1 MNNNEINKEVK
12 EYSKTFFIT
21 FFVVAIIVAGIMTM
35 SWIMIPNSIKN
46 PVISKNTDELDYYLI
61 DFLIEKNQY
70 LLAKYPK
77 NYGYNIR
84 LGTLYA
90 IKRDYPKAERELKT
104 AVEKS
109 PYLAYKARYKLAT
122 LYIKLNR
129 LDEAQKLMDEI
140 TDKPDK
146 KLIKNKGIVYKE
158 IGDKLY
164 AQEYYP
170 LASTKYEKAIF
181 YLKRCNKKELHEAQI
196 KLSDCYESM
205 ADVFIEKGLI
215 EDGTFYLEKADKLND
230 KPQINYKLALLYIE
244 TDPNKAY
251 DLLEYVRK
259 KAPEMLNYYMYY
271 DLLMKISESS
281 EELGDTA
288 GRDLYAIKAKN
299 FQNYVSDNI
308 LYKNDVLVHMSDIN
322 VNYNKKNKNLDVNI
336 KLQLRNNSPFNIK
349 DLTARFIFKEDGH
362 TIKTFDKAV
371 FAYENIFPI
380 GQQTSIINLATELK
394 GKNLNPK
401 KDTLDVDF
409 YLYKKENH
417 KQLIKHFQIKKPI
430 ELLK

>member
-1 MNNNEINKEVK
+1 
-12 EYSKTFFIT
+12 
-21 FFVVAIIVAGIMTM
+21 
-35 SWIMIPNSIKN
+35 
-46 PVISKNTDELDYYLI
+46 
-61 DFLIEKNQY
+61 
-70 LLAKYPK
+70 
-77 NYGYNIR
+77 
-84 LGTLYA
+84 
-90 IKRDYPKAERELKT
+90 
-104 AVEKS
+104 
-109 PYLAYKARYKLAT
+109 
-122 LYIKLNR
+122 
-129 LDEAQKLMDEI
+129 
-140 TDKPDK
+140 
-146 KLIKNKGIVYKE
+146 
-158 IGDKLY
+158 
-164 AQEYYP
+164 
-170 LASTKYEKAIF
+170 
-181 YLKRCNKKELHEAQI
+181 
-196 KLSDCYESM
+196 
-205 ADVFIEKGLI
+205 
-215 EDGTFYLEKADKLND
+215 
-230 KPQINYKLALLYIE
+230 
-244 TDPNKAY
+244 
-251 DLLEYVRK
+251 
-259 KAPEMLNYYMYY
+259 MYY

-308 LYKNDVLVHMSDIN
+308 LYKNDVLVHMSDII
-322 VNYNKKNKNLDVNI
+322 VAYNKKSKNLDINI